1 MTFRHTNPGLSVRH
15 RNPGQTARYR
25 EDPQHG
31 YPPDKQEVATLTV
44 LEQAAAL
51 SAGWGSDFPGS
62 GDARDAVLQAIVDHL
77 ER

>member
-51 SAGWGSDFPGS
+51 SAGW
-62 GDARDAVLQAIVDHL
+62 AV
-77 ER
+77 